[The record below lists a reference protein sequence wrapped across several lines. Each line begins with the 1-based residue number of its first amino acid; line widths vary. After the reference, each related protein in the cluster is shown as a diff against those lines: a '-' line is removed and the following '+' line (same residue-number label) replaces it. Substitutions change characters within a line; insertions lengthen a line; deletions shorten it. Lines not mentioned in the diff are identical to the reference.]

1 MTAALPSRRA
11 MVAHGVRETVAR
23 EYARLRAAGVSAEWA
38 VVLAVGS
45 RTATTPRPFGVVC
58 PTYARVLAGRAGSR
72 KANCVRWHGPDCGCW
87 GRPAAQFVDNP
98 VD

>member
-1 MTAALPSRRA
+1 MSRRSLMA
-11 MVAHGVRETVAR
+11 AGVRETVAR
-23 EYARLRAAGVSAEWA
+23 EFLRLTAVGVSAEWA
-38 VVLAVGS
+38 IILAVGS
-45 RTATTPRPFGVVC
+45 RTVTAPRPFGAVC

-87 GRPAAQFVDNP
+87 GQPSPQFVDNS